1 MLYYYYIINRDVKQ
15 NISLATRI
23 TRNLLDKHEA
33 YVQIRQASYCRTR
46 KNFTILILINQVNWL
61 YHEAKTF
68 QYYKGVQLLIS
79 HQLSIVQ
86 KLQCLKQRQH
96 HLQVLFRLRS
106 GNSRRLTNQS
116 TISRSAA
123 PSRAPSVPS
132 SPGYSSA
139 DDSRLLYWYAAQTV
153 ENLLIT
159 NTWADWLRGT
169 CQSDVVGWQKNF
181 HSRRSNLQKVF
192 NNSTGHRLDQI
203 NLVAPFIILIDS
215 SLNICD
221 IYSCCGFFLL

>member
-46 KNFTILILINQVNWL
+46 KNFTRLILINQVNWL

-153 ENLLIT
+153 ENLLPT
-159 NTWADWLRGT
+159 LGLMHCEAH
-169 CQSDVVGWQKNF
+169 V
-181 HSRRSNLQKVF
+181 KVM
-192 NNSTGHRLDQI
+192 SLDGKRI
-203 NLVAPFIILIDS
+203 FIPD
-215 SLNICD
+215 
-221 IYSCCGFFLL
+221 GVTFRKFLTIQQAIAWIK